1 MLSKPSLEHQQAA
14 YNLAQLSGQ
23 GTSAIDT
30 LVDTLIAEAHPEV
43 VSMIARVD
51 SSHVSSNDALNS
63 MDKQGLRAI
72 LAQMEQM
79 RDHVRNLLGE
89 KTPEGSSPQPVSS
102 SAQDQAA
109 RVPSLTHSQTTRA
122 ESENP
127 AIEQPTP
134 RSPRLVAAG
143 SPKSK
148 NLPSPAATECVL
160 VASGMDEDTTLTLKG
175 GSDGQRQSRSPS
187 EEDATAGGNTARLP
201 ATPTDVKVDCQA
213 DDILLK
219 GDKTAVEIDE
229 DAMDLY

>member
-1 MLSKPSLEHQQAA
+1 M
-14 YNLAQLSGQ
+14 
-23 GTSAIDT
+23 
-30 LVDTLIAEAHPEV
+30 
-43 VSMIARVD
+43 MARVD
-51 SSHVSSNDALNS
+51 SNHVSSNDALSS

-79 RDHVRNLLGE
+79 RDHVRNLLRD
-89 KTPEGSSPQPVSS
+89 KTPEGSSPQPAVDCSS
-102 SAQDQAA
+102 SAQEQAA

-134 RSPRLVAAG
+134 RSPRLEAAG

-148 NLPSPAATECVL
+148 NLPSPAATEDVL
-160 VASGMDEDTTLTLKG
+160 AASGMDEDTTLTLKG
-175 GSDGQRQSRSPS
+175 GSDGRRQSRSPS
-187 EEDATAGGNTARLP
+187 EENATAGGNTAQLP

-219 GDKTAVEIDE
+219 DDKTAVEIDE